1 MKAIHG
7 SGCLMI
13 FLVLL
18 ALSGPRWVGA
28 AAHGPAGT
36 SAKAYLTTP
45 DETHLLSPE
54 PPIPLSDDTSSEGNV
69 IHVDET
75 QTFQQIDGFGASIT
89 DSTAY
94 LLEDVLGSDLRSKLM
109 TQIFDQEQGIGVS
122 FLRQPLGSSDLS
134 RTLYS
139 FDDLGNDQGDDFS
152 IHHDLQEII
161 PAIQAAE
168 RLNPKLKVMM
178 TPWSPPGW
186 MKTNGSMT
194 GGGELIHPS
203 GYGAFANY
211 LVQSVEAY
219 QAAGVPVYALTMQ
232 NEPLYENNY
241 ESMLLEA
248 PDESTLLSQYVGP
261 AFMKAGLSTKILLYD
276 HNWDAPSYPMSILGD
291 GSQSSAYAS
300 GSAFHCYAGDP
311 SVMTTVHD
319 AYPNK
324 DVYVTEC
331 STGTWQPR
339 EPAEY
344 IQDEISR
351 VFIPSLRNWAKTV
364 VLWNLALDENNGPI
378 LPNSSEACDTCTGI
392 ATIQSSGSGYH
403 LNLSYYLLGHF
414 SKFIVPGAKRISSDS
429 KPRGLQSV
437 AFKNPDGSKVMIV
450 LNSADNPETFKTIAG
465 GESFSYTLPKGSLAS
480 FIWP

>member
-13 FLVLL
+13 LLVLL
-18 ALSGPRWVGA
+18 ALAGPRWVGA
-28 AAHGPAGT
+28 AAHSPAET
-36 SAKAYLTTP
+36 SSKVYLTTP

-54 PPIPLSDDTSSEGNV
+54 PPIPLSDDTSPEGNV
-69 IHVDET
+69 IRVDET

-109 TQIFDQEQGIGVS
+109 AQIFNKDQGIGVS

-139 FDDLGNDQGDDFS
+139 FHDQGDGFS
-152 IHHDLQEII
+152 IHHDLKEII
-161 PAIQAAE
+161 PAIQTAQQ
-168 RLNPKLKVMM
+168 LNPELKVML

-186 MKTNGSMT
+186 MKTTGSMT
-194 GGGELIHPS
+194 GGGDLLEPS
-203 GYGAFANY
+203 GFDAFANY

-219 QAAGVPVYALTMQ
+219 QAAGVPIYALTMQ

-241 ESMLLEA
+241 ESMLLES
-248 PDESTLLSQYVGP
+248 PDESKLLSQYVGP
-261 AFMKAGLSTKILLYD
+261 AFTKAGLSTKILLYD
-276 HNWDAPSYPMSILGD
+276 HNWDVPNYPMSILSD
-291 GSQSSAYAS
+291 GSKSSAYAA

-324 DVYVTEC
+324 DIYVTEC
-331 STGTWQPR
+331 STGTWQPQ

-344 IQDEISR
+344 IQDEISK

-364 VLWNLALDENNGPI
+364 VLWNLALDENHGPI
-378 LPNSSEACDTCTGI
+378 LPHSSDACDTCTGI
-392 ATIQSSGSGYH
+392 ATVQSNGSGYH
-403 LNLSYYLLGHF
+403 LNLSFYLLGHF
-414 SKFIVPGAKRISSDS
+414 SKFIRAGAKRIASDS
-429 KPRGLQSV
+429 TPRGLESV

-450 LNSADNPETFKTIAG
+450 LNSAQTAKAFKMIAAHK
-465 GESFSYTLPKGSLAS
+465 SFSYTLAKGALAS